1 MGIIYNVSVDAL
13 NSCILYVCDTT
24 SPSLPRALILPRL
37 GYPSI
42 YIYSNR
48 ESPGNPREFPK
59 IKEKW
64 CKMQGTI
71 PRILITQLKQ
81 VLVFD
86 IILNVL
92 LNKAKNILETYH

>member
-1 MGIIYNVSVDAL
+1 MREIKPFNPITATGLDPAQTGISLISV
-13 NSCILYVCDTT
+13 
-24 SPSLPRALILPRL
+24 
-37 GYPSI
+37 
-42 YIYSNR
+42 YSNR

-64 CKMQGTI
+64 CIMQGTI
-71 PRILITQLKQ
+71 PRVLLMQLKQ

-92 LNKAKNILETYH
+92 